1 MDFKCLKLHESSVEI
16 QLGLDEQYNWSVSMQ
31 EMFAEE
37 VSRKN
42 LGDAYQF
49 ACTELLFDR
58 DTSGPQAIFGA

>member
-1 MDFKCLKLHESSVEI
+1 
-16 QLGLDEQYNWSVSMQ
+16 MQ

-37 VSRKN
+37 VSKKN
-42 LGDAYQF
+42 FGDAYQF